1 MGTDKG
7 LMKFQGKSLVQYGI
21 DLLKPFCAEIMI
33 SANQAQY
40 QQFGLKTVCD
50 VFIDCGP
57 IGGLHAAL
65 EESHYDWNFVIG
77 CDLPFIRPE
86 LLSLLLANKD
96 GWDAVVPIHERGIE
110 PLVALYRKEMASF
123 FETKLYEKQ
132 YKLQRVIRDCKLNL
146 VEAERLVREY
156 PDLFRNLNSVG
167 DLA

>member
-7 LMKFQGKSLVQYGI
+7 LMEYQGKLLVQYAI
-21 DLLKPFCAEIMI
+21 DLLNPLCAEIVI
-33 SANQAQY
+33 STNQTEY
-40 QQFGLKTVCD
+40 QQFGLKTVHD

-65 EESHYDWNFVIG
+65 EESHFDWNLVIACDVPFV
-77 CDLPFIRPE
+77 RPE
-86 LLSLLLANKD
+86 LLSLLLADKD
-96 GWDAVVPIHERGIE
+96 GWDAVVPLHARGIE

-146 VEAERLVREY
+146 VDADRLVHKF
-156 PDLFRNLNSVG
+156 PDLFRNINSVG
-167 DLA
+167 DLI